1 MTRTVCSL
9 LTQGHISLDP
19 VTEHM
24 GSQTITP
31 PFPVFT
37 SCCLGT
43 NPSPSRAYLL
53 TWGLLLYCLKQ
64 VWLYQIV
71 TMPFRKDS
79 FYRIL
84 SQRCV
89 WIDLWERGNNRNL
102 FCFYTPQK
110 IKFKMSQSWRHKI
123 FAAWFKF
130 HLISCIH
137 WELPVAQKQPTILRA
152 MGLRSAVFHVS
163 YSSSQLDHNKSL
175 IYDKGKDVIM

>member
-9 LTQGHISLDP
+9 LTQGHIGLDP

-64 VWLYQIV
+64 VWLYHIV
-71 TMPFRKDS
+71 TMPFRKEYCRS
-79 FYRIL
+79 TVCEKCF
-84 SQRCV
+84 SNWH

-102 FCFYTPQK
+102 FCFYTSQK
-110 IKFKMSQSWRHKI
+110 IKFKMSQSWRRKI
-123 FAAWFKF
+123 FAALFKF

-137 WELPVAQKQPTILRA
+137 WELHRNSPPYWERRPLDLPFFMYPIHPANWITISHWYMIRER
-152 MGLRSAVFHVS
+152 MW
-163 YSSSQLDHNKSL
+163 
-175 IYDKGKDVIM
+175 